1 MTTLADVISIRI
13 TGTPVWV
20 DAVYLAAAVAFIIAL
35 KGLSSPKQAR
45 NGNMLAAAA
54 AVVAVVVTFFNPV
67 ARFSSHTTNL
77 ILAIVAM
84 VIGAAIAVPVAR
96 MVKMTAMPQLV
107 AIFNGVGGGAAAL
120 ISIVVFLGDAHLHSL
135 GGDKPAVYVITE
147 GMLGLLIGCVSFSG
161 SAIAFIKLQEL
172 ITGRPITYPGQQ
184 VINGLVGVA
193 IVALAVATVV
203 TDSVPLMIAT
213 AVLSL
218 VLGIIFVLP
227 IGGADVP
234 VLISLLNSFT
244 GLAVAASGFTLNNN
258 LLIIAGTL
266 VGASGILLT
275 QMMSKAMGRSL
286 GNVLFS
292 AFGSVVTAGGGA
304 DGTGE
309 TRQVKSGTPE
319 DIGVLLAY
327 ARKVVIIPGYGLAV
341 AQAQH
346 TARELADLLME
357 KGVEVFYAIHPVAGR
372 MPGHMNVLLAEAN
385 VPYDELKEM
394 DEANPEMG
402 TADVAL
408 VVGANDTVNPAAKTT
423 PGSPIYGM
431 PIINADDAAQV
442 VFLKRSMRP
451 GFAGIDNDLLF
462 DEKTT
467 LLFGDAKDTL
477 GKLVK
482 AVEDA

>member
-1 MTTLADVISIRI
+1 MTLNTWIDL
-13 TGTPVWV
+13 
-20 DAVYLAAAVAFIIAL
+20 VYLLAAIGFILAL
-35 KGLSSPKQAR
+35 KGLSSPKFAR
-45 NGNMLAAAA
+45 QGNILGAGAATAA
-54 AVVAVVVTFFNPV
+54 IAITFAVPSVRHAGS
-67 ARFSSHTTNL
+67 RL
-77 ILAIVAM
+77 ILMVVAM
-84 VIGAAIAVPVAR
+84 VIGAAIAVPAAR
-96 MVKMTAMPQLV
+96 KVKMTAMPQMV

-120 ISIVVFLGDAHLHSL
+120 VSFTSFLILTSDDAFV
-135 GGDKPAVYVITE
+135 GKPAVYRIVEVI
-147 GMLGLLIGCVSFSG
+147 LGVLIGCVSFSG

-172 ITGRPITYPGQQ
+172 ITGRPITYPAQQ
-184 VINGLVGVA
+184 VINAIVGLAILGVGVA
-193 IVALAVATVV
+193 TVLTASTALLVV
-203 TDSVPLMIAT
+203 M
-213 AVLSL
+213 L
-218 VLGIIFVLP
+218 VLALILGVIFVLP

-244 GLAVAASGFTLNNN
+244 GLAVAASGFALDNN

-275 QMMSKAMGRSL
+275 RMMSKAMGRSL
-286 GNVLFS
+286 ANVLFS
-292 AFGSVVTAGGGA
+292 AFGSVVTATGGEAGA
-304 DGTGE
+304 DA
-309 TRQVKSGTPE
+309 RPVKAGTPE

-346 TARELADLLME
+346 TARELADLLMAR
-357 KGVEVFYAIHPVAGR
+357 GVEVFYAIHPVAGR

-394 DEANPEMG
+394 DEANPEMP

-408 VVGANDTVNPAAKTT
+408 VVGANDTVNPAANDT

-431 PIINADDAAQV
+431 PIIHADQAENV

-451 GFAGIDNDLLF
+451 GFAGIDNELLF
-462 DEKTT
+462 NPKTT

-477 GKLVK
+477 TKLVA
-482 AVEDA
+482 AVKSA